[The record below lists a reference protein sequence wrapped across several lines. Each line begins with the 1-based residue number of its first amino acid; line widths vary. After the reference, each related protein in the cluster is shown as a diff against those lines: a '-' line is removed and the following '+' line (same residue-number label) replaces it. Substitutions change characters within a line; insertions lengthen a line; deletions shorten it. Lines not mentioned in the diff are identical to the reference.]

1 MNLNEYNRNV
11 SSSLMLHPKLL
22 NLRAV
27 AKSGHDPRSGTS
39 GDHGRS
45 NTDISM
51 ACEKRGS
58 NVGTNGM
65 PALLIDNNK

>member
-1 MNLNEYNRNV
+1 MNLNEYNRIV

-39 GDHGRS
+39 GSIGDRMSEH
-45 NTDISM
+45 
-51 ACEKRGS
+51 
-58 NVGTNGM
+58 VGTNGM